1 MSGPRAEN
9 RDRAEFVTEGRRE
22 TRNKDDRDKIGG
34 RINFFF
40 NNSFAPRCAS
50 MPLSW
55 PRSVLRPE
63 VAAASQG
70 TERKREREKE
80 GGRKRGK
87 ISRSNWPLNRFEEEE
102 TMTQVSRSRCF
113 IVYCLQA
120 FNFLFL
126 HPSVLIEKLASSFL
140 LEITLEWIEEWCFGS
155 RQNYEK

>member
-9 RDRAEFVTEGRRE
+9 RDRPEFVTEGRRE

-70 TERKREREKE
+70 TERERKNFAGFDQIDRFE
-80 GGRKRGK
+80 GGNHDAGVTKSMLHRLLSPSLSYFFRFNREARFP
-87 ISRSNWPLNRFEEEE
+87 SRDN
-102 TMTQVSRSRCF
+102 
-113 IVYCLQA
+113 
-120 FNFLFL
+120 
-126 HPSVLIEKLASSFL
+126 L
-140 LEITLEWIEEWCFGS
+140 LKK
-155 RQNYEK
+155 N